1 MPMPAWNYGTTHLR
15 RALAGERIARAPL
28 NELVV
33 AQGGLKI
40 RLADDQTPVD
50 VRAATPPSV
59 PNGFERLRRG
69 TYFIGGNRAGMGFEG
84 SAIPLERLINILT
97 IETGRMVMDKT
108 GLNSYTI
115 CKWNGRP
122 TLHESH

>member
-1 MPMPAWNYGTTHLR
+1 
-15 RALAGERIARAPL
+15 
-28 NELVV
+28 
-33 AQGGLKI
+33 
-40 RLADDQTPVD
+40 
-50 VRAATPPSV
+50 
-59 PNGFERLRRG
+59 
-69 TYFIGGNRAGMGFEG
+69 MGFEG